1 MSAVRP
7 VDRFIAG
14 YNVLLAIVW
23 GTLVGRAD
31 FAASIALAHVVGATL
46 PFLLARSTG
55 RLGSVTD
62 TLGQIYPLLWML
74 AFWTEL
80 GFLRPFHGP
89 AHDGWV
95 TALDLAVFRVHLNA
109 VWMPRM
115 PWLWLSETMHFSYFV
130 YYALIFLPPLVLL
143 IARRREALEDVTLR
157 LLVTYLGCY
166 TLYLLFP
173 VDGPGHTMIHYQGA
187 PNTGLFYHLVHQAG
201 DFGDSVGTAFPSS
214 HVAGAVTIAWA
225 GWRWFSRPVRWLLTL
240 EAVGVVVATVYTQN
254 HYAIDVTTG
263 LVWTVVLQALVVPAL
278 AGARARPAPASV
290 SRLAPPIMPEPALRT
305 DP

>member
-1 MSAVRP
+1 MSVVRP
-7 VDRFIAG
+7 VDRFVAA

-23 GTLVGRAD
+23 GALVGRAD
-31 FAASIALAHVVGATL
+31 YAAPIALAHVVGAGL
-46 PFLLARSTG
+46 PWLLARSGG
-55 RLGSVTD
+55 RFGRVTD
-62 TLGQIYPLLWML
+62 VLHQIYPMFWML

-89 AHDGWV
+89 AHDAWV

-115 PWLWLSETMHFSYFV
+115 PWLWLSELMHFSYYA

-143 IARRREALEDVTLR
+143 ITRRREALQDVVLR

-166 TLYLLFP
+166 TLYLMFP
-173 VDGPGHTMIHYQGA
+173 VDGPGHTMVHYQGA

-201 DFGDSVGTAFPSS
+201 DFGDSMGTAFPSS
-214 HVAGAVTIAWA
+214 HVAGALTIAWA
-225 GWRWFSRPVRWLLTL
+225 GWRWFSRPVRLLL
-240 EAVGVVVATVYTQN
+240 AVEAFGVVVATVYTQN
-254 HYAIDVTTG
+254 HYAIDVASA
-263 LVWTVVLQALVVPAL
+263 LVWTVLLQLLVVPAL
-278 AGARARPAPASV
+278 TRSRARRPVAA
-290 SRLAPPIMPEPALRT
+290 PIMPEPAPRT